1 MLRANVIAWTDHI
14 CRMMYVVFGDVIVV
28 VGFEVEV
35 RKNDERQEWCEV

>member
-1 MLRANVIAWTDHI
+1 MLRANFVARADRI

-35 RKNDERQEWCEV
+35 RKNDERQE